1 MISYFA
7 FSQDALLQ
15 KKEARLRFHTNAH
28 ETTIEELQNH

>member
-7 FSQDALLQ
+7 FSQDDALIKLLQ

-28 ETTIEELQNH
+28 ELQ